1 MPGLQH
7 GFFQLGYV
15 TTDLDAALAVY
26 RDRFAA
32 PRFWVFDNAAAR
44 PDDPYPNRVGLAWIG
59 ETMVE
64 LIQPIREAAPLYAPA
79 MPAKGIRLHHLG
91 YLVGDQARWDEVM
104 AALEAENM
112 AILRHGKAGES
123 LEYVYA
129 DAVEHLGHHLEY
141 VWTKS
146 GQPDFFADVPRN

>member
-1 MPGLQH
+1 MQGLLH

-26 RDRFAA
+26 RERFAA

-44 PDDPYPNRVGLAWIG
+44 PDDPHPNRVALAWIG

-64 LIQPIREAAPLYAPA
+64 LIQPIREPSPLYASA
-79 MPAKGIRLHHLG
+79 LPAKGVRLHHLG
-91 YLVGDQARWDEVM
+91 YLVRDEARWNEVM
-104 AALEAENM
+104 AGLQREAM
-112 AILRHGKAGES
+112 RIDRHGKVGEA

-129 DAVEHLGHHLEY
+129 DAQAQLGHYLEY
-141 VWTKS
+141 VWVKT
-146 GQPDFFADVPRN
+146 GQPDFFSGVPRN